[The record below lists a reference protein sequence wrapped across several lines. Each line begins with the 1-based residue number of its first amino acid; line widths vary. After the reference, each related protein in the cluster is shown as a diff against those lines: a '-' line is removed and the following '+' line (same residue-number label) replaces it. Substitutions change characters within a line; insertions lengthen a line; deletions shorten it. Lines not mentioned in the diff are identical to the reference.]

1 MNQFVNLHN
10 LFLSLYKQLL
20 DNYTYKYITLYI
32 YIYIYIYVELN
43 QACMLLTLDFEQ
55 STLQLLCFRRFL
67 GQTSV
72 NACV

>member
-32 YIYIYIYVELN
+32 YIY
-43 QACMLLTLDFEQ
+43 M
-55 STLQLLCFRRFL
+55 
-67 GQTSV
+67 
-72 NACV
+72 

>member
-20 DNYTYKYITLYI
+20 DNYTYKYITF
-32 YIYIYIYVELN
+32 YIYIYVELN

>member
-32 YIYIYIYVELN
+32 YIYICRVKSSLHVVDTGFWTIDPPTIVL
-43 QACMLLTLDFEQ
+43 
-55 STLQLLCFRRFL
+55 
-67 GQTSV
+67 
-72 NACV
+72 

>member
-20 DNYTYKYITLYI
+20 DNYTYKYITL
-32 YIYIYIYVELN
+32 YIYIYVELN

>member
-32 YIYIYIYVELN
+32 YIYIYICRVKSSLHVVD
-43 QACMLLTLDFEQ
+43 TGF
-55 STLQLLCFRRFL
+55 
-67 GQTSV
+67 
-72 NACV
+72 